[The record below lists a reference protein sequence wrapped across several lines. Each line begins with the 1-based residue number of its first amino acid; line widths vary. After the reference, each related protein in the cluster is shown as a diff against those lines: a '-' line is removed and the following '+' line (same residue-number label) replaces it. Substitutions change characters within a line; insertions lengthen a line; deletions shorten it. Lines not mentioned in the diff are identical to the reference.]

1 MFNRKQLSL
10 LGALA
15 WLPLYFLV
23 QWISHYPVII
33 EKYYSQGFYPIWSQL
48 LRALWGPIPF
58 SVGDIGYSALILFG
72 VIKIYT
78 HIKSSMPFEN
88 SLLFLGKS
96 VSVLYITFNLSWGL
110 NYYRLPLQETLKLT
124 LIAKDSSALN
134 NLTTALVRKAN
145 SLHLSLETDPLRA
158 LTVPY
163 SETDILK
170 KASQGFKEVAKN
182 YPNLYYSK
190 PAIKKS
196 LFALPLSYM
205 GYAGYLN
212 PFSLEAQINQK
223 IPTYRLAVVATHEIG
238 HQLGYASE
246 RDTNFIGYLAALE
259 HSDSYFK
266 YAATTLALS
275 YCLGDLKRE
284 NTTAYKVAIEMLR
297 PGILENF
304 RSSNRFWQA
313 YKNPLSPYFESVFNK
328 FLIINHQPQGVKSY
342 GQMVQLL
349 LAYHSEFPLEKN

>member
-1 MFNRKQLSL
+1 MFQRKQLHL

-15 WLPLYFLV
+15 WLPLYLLV
-23 QWISHYPVII
+23 QWISHYPTLI
-33 EKYYSQGFYPIWSQL
+33 EKYYSQGLYPLWAQL
-48 LRALWGPIPF
+48 LRTLWGPIPF
-58 SVGDIGYSALILFG
+58 SVGDIGYSALILYG
-72 VIKIYT
+72 VIKIFT
-78 HIKSSMPFEN
+78 HTKSSKPIGN
-88 SLLFLGKS
+88 TLLFLGKS
-96 VSVLYITFNLSWGL
+96 VSVLYLIFNLSWGL

-134 NLTTALVRKAN
+134 YLTTALVRKTN
-145 SLHLSLETDPLRA
+145 GLHLSLETDQLRA

-163 SETDILK
+163 SETEILK

-190 PAIKKS
+190 PAVKKS

-212 PFSLEAQINQK
+212 PFSLEAQTNQN
-223 IPTYRLAVVATHEIG
+223 IPAYRLPVVATHEIG

-259 HSDSYFK
+259 HPDPYFN

-275 YCLGDLKRE
+275 YCLGDLNRE
-284 NTTAYKVAIEMLR
+284 NTTAYKAAIEMLR
-297 PGILENF
+297 PGVLENF
-304 RSSNRFWQA
+304 RASNRFWEA
-313 YKNPLSPYFESVFNK
+313 YKNPLSPYFESIFNR
-328 FLIINHQPQGVKSY
+328 FLKINHQPQGVKSY

-349 LAYHSEFPLEKN
+349 LAYHCEFPLE